1 MSLLENIRV
10 FVRVVEQDSMSAA
23 GRQLR
28 LSPAVVSHRIQSLEA
43 HLGVRL
49 LNRTTRR
56 VQPTE
61 QGLAFYQACL
71 EVMAAVERAE
81 NVAAGVGGAPQGTLR
96 VTAPLGF
103 ARRILA
109 PLVPEFQALHPQVT
123 LQLRLSEHII
133 DLLTESVDVAVRLA
147 ILSDSSLISRKVV
160 DCERLLCAAPAY
172 LSEAGT
178 PKSPEDLLDHNCL
191 LLRFPGSQQYRW
203 ILQTTDGPRPLSVR
217 GRFDAD
223 DGDVLTT
230 WALAGQ
236 GIVMKPLWEV
246 AEHLQSGALVPL
258 LLDNPPEPAA
268 LSILY
273 PHRRLLP
280 AKVKAFADFAVPRF
294 AQEFKQRL
302 HGLSL
307 ARLRHRAK
315 GAGKRNR
322 RGSRRNAEGR
332 SNS

>member
-61 QGLAFYQACL
+61 QGLAFYQASQ
-71 EVMAAVERAE
+71 EVIAAVERAE

-103 ARRILA
+103 ARRVLA

-160 DCERLLCAAPAY
+160 DCERVLCAAPAY
-172 LSEAGT
+172 LSEHGRPET
-178 PKSPEDLLDHNCL
+178 PEELLDHNCL

-203 ILQTTDGPRPLSVR
+203 TLQSPDGPRPISVH

-236 GIVMKPLWEV
+236 GIVLKPLWEV
-246 AEHLQSGALVPL
+246 AEHLRGGALVPI
-258 LLDNPPEPAA
+258 LLDHAPEPAA

-280 AKVKAFADFAVPRF
+280 ARVKAFADFAVTRF
-294 AQEFKQRL
+294 AEEIETRLEGMSLGTLKQATKRP
-302 HGLSL
+302 
-307 ARLRHRAK
+307 AK
-315 GAGKRNR
+315 KKAAMAKQGKQ
-322 RGSRRNAEGR
+322 
-332 SNS
+332 

>member
-61 QGLAFYQACL
+61 QGLAFYQASL
-71 EVMAAVERAE
+71 EVIAAVERAE
-81 NVAAGVGGAPQGTLR
+81 NVAAGAGGAPQGTLR

-133 DLLTESVDVAVRLA
+133 DLLTESVDVAVRMA

-160 DCERLLCAAPAY
+160 DCERVLCAAPAY
-172 LSEAGT
+172 LSEHGRPET
-178 PKSPEDLLDHNCL
+178 PEELLDHNCL

-203 ILQTTDGPRPLSVR
+203 TLQSPDGPRPISVH

-223 DGDVLTT
+223 DGDVLTA
-230 WALAGQ
+230 WALMGQ
-236 GIVMKPLWEV
+236 GIVLKPLWEV
-246 AEHLQSGALVPL
+246 AEHLRSGALEPV
-258 LLDNPPEPAA
+258 LLDHPPKPAT
-268 LSILY
+268 LSVLY
-273 PHRRLLP
+273 PHRRMLP
-280 AKVKAFADFAVPRF
+280 AKVKAFADFTVD
-294 AQEFKQRL
+294 RL
-302 HGLSL
+302 GAEIREILGGLSL
-307 ARLRHRAK
+307 AALR
-315 GAGKRNR
+315 
-322 RGSRRNAEGR
+322 
-332 SNS
+332 

>member
-1 MSLLENIRV
+1 LSLLENIRV

-28 LSPAVVSHRIQSLEA
+28 LSPAVVSHRIQSLES

-61 QGLAFYQACL
+61 QGLAFYQACQ

-81 NVAAGVGGAPQGTLR
+81 TVVAGTGGVPQGSLR

-109 PLVPEFQALHPQVT
+109 PLVPEFQRLHPKVT
-123 LQLRLSEHII
+123 LQLRCSEHLI
-133 DLLTESVDVAVRLA
+133 DLLNESVDVAVRLA
-147 ILSDSSLISRKVV
+147 ILSDSSLIARKIV

-172 LSEAGT
+172 LSEHGT
-178 PKSPEDLLDHNCL
+178 PQTPENLHDHNCL
-191 LLRFPGSQQYRW
+191 LLRFPGSQQFRW
-203 ILQTTDGPRPLSVR
+203 TLQTAEGPQTFSVQ

-223 DGDVLTT
+223 DGDLLTD
-230 WALAGQ
+230 WALDGQ
-236 GIVMKPLWEV
+236 GIVLKPLWEV
-246 AEHLQSGALVPL
+246 AGHIKAGRLVPL
-258 LLDNPPEPAA
+258 LMDHPPEPVS
-268 LSILY
+268 LSVLY

-280 AKVKAFADFAVPRF
+280 ARVKAFSDFAVTRF
-294 AQEFKQRL
+294 AEEIGKALTGMTLNELR
-302 HGLSL
+302 G
-307 ARLRHRAK
+307 ARVQAK
-315 GAGKRNR
+315 VGKKKR
-322 RGSRRNAEGR
+322 R
-332 SNS
+332 

>member
-61 QGLAFYQACL
+61 QGLAFYQASL

-81 NVAAGVGGAPQGTLR
+81 TVVAGAGGVPQGSLR

-103 ARRILA
+103 ARRILV
-109 PLVPEFQALHPQVT
+109 PLVPEFQSQHPKVT
-123 LQLRLSEHII
+123 LQLRCSEHLI
-133 DLLTESVDVAVRLA
+133 DLLTESVDLAIRLA
-147 ILSDSSLISRKVV
+147 ILSDSSLISRKIG
-160 DCERLLCAAPAY
+160 DCERVLCAAPAY
-172 LSEAGT
+172 LSEQGRPET
-178 PKSPEDLLDHNCL
+178 PEDLLDHNCL
-191 LLRFPGSQQYRW
+191 LLRFPGSQQFRW
-203 ILQTTDGPRPLSVR
+203 TLQTPEGPKTYSVQ

-223 DGDVLTT
+223 DGDVLTG
-230 WALAGQ
+230 WALEGR
-236 GIVMKPLWEV
+236 GIVLKPLWEV
-246 AEHLQSGALVPL
+246 AEHLRDGSLVPV
-258 LLDNPPEPAA
+258 LLDFPPEEVA
-268 LSILY
+268 LSVLY

-280 AKVKAFADFAVPRF
+280 ARVKAFADFAVARF
-294 AQEFKQRL
+294 PEVIEARL
-302 HGLSL
+302 EGISL
-307 ARLRHRAK
+307 AGLRAVKAKPPRQKRAAK
-315 GAGKRNR
+315 SQR
-322 RGSRRNAEGR
+322 R
-332 SNS
+332 

>member
-28 LSPAVVSHRIQSLEA
+28 LSPAVVSHRIQSLES

-61 QGLAFYQACL
+61 QGVAFYQACL

-81 NVAAGVGGAPQGTLR
+81 NVVAGTGGVPQGSLR
-96 VTAPLGF
+96 ITAPLGF

-109 PLVPEFQALHPQVT
+109 PLVPEFQALHPKVT
-123 LQLRLSEHII
+123 LQLRCSEHLI
-133 DLLTESVDVAVRLA
+133 DLLTESVDVAVRMA
-147 ILSDSSLISRKVV
+147 ILSDSSLISRKIV

-172 LSEAGT
+172 LSEHGT
-178 PKSPEDLLDHNCL
+178 PQRPDDLHDHNCL
-191 LLRFPGSQQYRW
+191 LLRFPGSQQFRW
-203 ILQTTDGPRPLSVR
+203 TLQTPEGPRSLSLQ

-223 DGDVLTT
+223 DGDLLTD
-230 WALAGQ
+230 WALDAR

-246 AEHLQSGALVPL
+246 ADHLREGRLVPL
-258 LLDNPPEPAA
+258 LLNCPPEPVS
-268 LSILY
+268 LSVLY

-280 AKVKAFADFAVPRF
+280 ARVKAFADFAVIRF
-294 AQEFKQRL
+294 AEEVGKISAGMTL
-302 HGLSL
+302 EGLR
-307 ARLRHRAK
+307 AGGGRAKAK
-315 GAGKRNR
+315 GAK
-322 RGSRRNAEGR
+322 SRRKKPPH
-332 SNS
+332 

>member
-28 LSPAVVSHRIQSLEA
+28 LSPAVVSHRIQSLES

-61 QGLAFYQACL
+61 QGLAFYQACQ

-81 NVAAGVGGAPQGTLR
+81 TVVAGTGGVPQGSLR

-109 PLVPEFQALHPQVT
+109 PLVPEFQRLHPKVT
-123 LQLRLSEHII
+123 LQLRCSEHLI
-133 DLLTESVDVAVRLA
+133 DLLNESVDVAVRLA
-147 ILSDSSLISRKVV
+147 ILSDSSLIARKIV
-160 DCERLLCAAPAY
+160 DCERLLCAAPGY
-172 LSEAGT
+172 LSAQGT
-178 PKSPEDLLDHNCL
+178 PQTPEDLHDHNCL
-191 LLRFPGSQQYRW
+191 LLRFPGSQQFRW
-203 ILQTTDGPRPLSVR
+203 TLQTPEGPQSFSVQ
-217 GRFDAD
+217 GRCDAD
-223 DGDVLTT
+223 DGDLLTD

-236 GIVMKPLWEV
+236 GIVLKPLWEV
-246 AEHLQSGALVPL
+246 AGHIKAGRLLPL
-258 LLDNPPEPAA
+258 LLDFPPEPVS
-268 LSILY
+268 LSVLY

-280 AKVKAFADFAVPRF
+280 ARVKAFSDFAVTRF
-294 AQEFKQRL
+294 AEEIVGSLK
-302 HGLSL
+302 GMSL
-307 ARLRHRAK
+307 ARLK
-315 GAGKRNR
+315 GAEVKPRKPKAGQRR
-322 RGSRRNAEGR
+322 RG
-332 SNS
+332 

>member
-28 LSPAVVSHRIQSLEA
+28 LSPAVVSHRIQALES

-61 QGLAFYQACL
+61 QGLAFYQACQ

-81 NVAAGVGGAPQGTLR
+81 TVVAGAGGQAQGSLR

-109 PLVPEFQALHPQVT
+109 PLVPEFQRLHPKVT
-123 LQLRLSEHII
+123 LQLRCSEHLL

-147 ILSDSSLISRKVV
+147 ILSDSSLIARKIV
-160 DCERLLCAAPAY
+160 DCERLLCAAPGY
-172 LSEAGT
+172 LERQGT
-178 PKSPEDLLDHNCL
+178 PATPDDLADHNCL
-191 LLRFPGSQQYRW
+191 LLRFPGSQQFRW
-203 ILQTTDGPRPLSVR
+203 TLQTPEGPRSLSLQ
-217 GRFDAD
+217 GRCDAD
-223 DGDVLTT
+223 DGDVLTA
-230 WALAGQ
+230 WALAGE
-236 GIVMKPLWEV
+236 GIVLKPLWEV
-246 AEHLQSGALVPL
+246 AEYLRDGRLVPL
-258 LLDNPPEPAA
+258 LLDTPPEPATLA
-268 LSILY
+268 VLY

-280 AKVKAFADFAVPRF
+280 ARVKTFSDFAVTRF
-294 AQEFKQRL
+294 AEAIESSL
-302 HGLSL
+302 GGLSL
-307 ARLRHRAK
+307 AALTEAGSKPARKRRAK
-315 GAGKRNR
+315 
-322 RGSRRNAEGR
+322 
-332 SNS
+332 

>member
-10 FVRVVEQDSMSAA
+10 FVSVVEQDSMSAA

-61 QGLAFYQACL
+61 QGLAFYQACQD
-71 EVMAAVERAE
+71 VMAAVERAE
-81 NVAAGVGGAPQGTLR
+81 NVAAGAGGAPQGTLR

-103 ARRILA
+103 ARRVLA
-109 PLVPEFQALHPQVT
+109 PLVPEFQAAHPQVT

-133 DLLTESVDVAVRLA
+133 DLLTESVDVAVRMA
-147 ILSDSSLISRKVV
+147 ILSDSSLIARKVV

-172 LSEAGT
+172 LSDSGT
-178 PKSPEDLLDHNCL
+178 PETPEDLLDHNCL
-191 LLRFPGSQQYRW
+191 LLRFAGSQQYRW
-203 ILQTTDGPRPLSVR
+203 TLQSADGPRTLSVQ

-223 DGDVLTT
+223 DGDVLTD
-230 WALAGQ
+230 WAVEGR
-236 GIVMKPLWEV
+236 GIVLKPLWEV
-246 AEHLQSGALVPL
+246 AAHLRSGQLVPV
-258 LLDNPPEPAA
+258 LLDHPPEPAA

-280 AKVKAFADFAVPRF
+280 ARVKAFADFAVPRF
-294 AQEFKQRL
+294 TAAIKTRL
-302 HGLSL
+302 DGLSL
-307 ARLRHRAK
+307 KALAQQAAK
-315 GAGKRNR
+315 PEKRKNR
-322 RGSRRNAEGR
+322 RSRI
-332 SNS
+332 